1 MAARRVAVCASDA
14 TVAGDIQRAVTLA
27 GHEVAGTCLSLLE
40 LVADFSLLA
49 ADVAVVVVNPTH
61 DFAQLGLLRRRLAG
75 VQVIAVVPTLRGAE
89 SGRLLAAD
97 IDGVVLEG
105 EIERVLGPAIASLA
119 ADQLCVPSGA
129 RPALAGP
136 VFSHRE
142 KQVLKLLLAGLTNS
156 EIASRLYLSE
166 STVKS
171 HLSSSF
177 RKLGVSSRA
186 EVVRRARSADGAL
199 RLPLTGDRTLGAPR
213 PVLA

>member
-1 MAARRVAVCASDA
+1 MRRAL
-14 TVAGDIQRAVTLA
+14 TLA

-40 LVADFSLLA
+40 LVEDLPLLA
-49 ADVAVVVVNPTH
+49 ADVAVVAVNPAR
-61 DFAQLGLLRRRLAG
+61 DSAQLGLLRRRLEG
-75 VQVIAVVPTLRGAE
+75 MRVIAVVPMLRGAD

-97 IDGVVLEG
+97 IDGVVLED

-186 EVVRRARSADGAL
+186 EVVRRARGGDGGL
-199 RLPLTGDRTLGAPR
+199 RLPLAGDRTLGAPR